1 VIVDK
6 PFGTIG
12 IVVLNVMDKGK
23 GNVAK
28 SYENTE
34 LVPSDVPAKIYL
46 LTFWSGG
53 ATVKMVGLIA

>member
-1 VIVDK
+1 
-6 PFGTIG
+6 
-12 IVVLNVMDKGK
+12 MDKGK